1 MNIHAAQSVNL
12 TPDSIT
18 SHVYSNGEA
27 YLQLGTDR
35 AIGQSIMIWAGK
47 DGADRAKDAQALR
60 KLAEVASELAAGLE
74 PQSGPGGAA

>member
-1 MNIHAAQSVNL
+1 VNINVSQSIDL

-18 SHVYSNGEA
+18 SHVYDNGEA

-35 AIGQSIMIWAGK
+35 TIGQSIMIWAGK
-47 DGADRAKDAQALR
+47 PGADRAEEARALR

-74 PQSGPGGAA
+74 PRTGGAS